1 MTPHGFD
8 VPPRRGLTLSVV
20 VPVYNERRYLPR
32 LLRAVMLA
40 LPGVEREIVLVDD
53 GSNDGTREWI
63 KSAFPADANQVTGVR
78 RGEDGSIDFLMADTA
93 FVGPEGGGEKVAGAV
108 TVRPLMHETNA
119 GKGRAVRTALAAAA
133 GDVIVIQDA
142 DLEYDPA
149 DWAPMFR
156 LLQIGVADV
165 VYGSRFHGKPHR
177 SLYFF
182 HYVGNR
188 LISLLFNVLF
198 DQMLSDIETCSKM
211 FDRKVLEGVALTSDD
226 FGIEVELS
234 AAFARPRRWRIY
246 ECAISY
252 YGRTYDEGKKIG
264 WRDGLLAL
272 WYVVKFRCRR
282 LNRRD
287 G

>member
-1 MTPHGFD
+1 MQSGFD
-8 VPPRRGLTLSVV
+8 VPPRRDLQLTVV
-20 VPVYNERRYLPR
+20 IPVYNERETLPR
-32 LLRAVMLA
+32 ILRAVALA
-40 LPGVEREIVLVDD
+40 LPGVTREVVLIDD
-53 GSNDGTREWI
+53 CSTDGTRQWI
-63 KSAFPADANQVTGVR
+63 EATFPSATTMVAGVR
-78 RGEDGSIDFLMADTA
+78 RSDSGQVEFLSEAQAAAAEGSF
-93 FVGPEGGGEKVAGAV
+93 EKVAGAL
-108 TVRPLMHETNA
+108 TVLVKLHDVNG
-119 GKGRAVRTALAAAA
+119 GKGRALRSGFALAK

-165 VYGSRFHGKPHR
+165 VYGSRFCGRPHR
-177 SLYFF
+177 SLYFY
-182 HYVGNR
+182 HYLGNR
-188 LISLLFNVLF
+188 MISALFNVLF
-198 DQMLSDIETCSKM
+198 DQMLSDLETCYKM
-211 FDRKVLEGVALTSDD
+211 FRRSVIEDATFISDD

-246 ECAISY
+246 ECAINY

-272 WYVVKFRCRR
+272 WYVVKFRLRSPV
-282 LNRRD
+282 